1 MDEFFKDFF
10 QYGFS
15 VAVAAFLLLR
25 MEKELRLLREAI
37 EHLKHCQSCKFSPT
51 LDKEIKDDS
60 GNLYIPA

>member
-25 MEKELRLLREAI
+25 MEKELRLLRQAI
-37 EHLKHCQSCKFSPT
+37 ETLKHCNTCRLSPWKAVSDGEEGT
-51 LDKEIKDDS
+51 E
-60 GNLYIPA
+60 